1 MSLEQDIQQKTFR
14 SEYHKA
20 LLNVIYTH
28 NVIINDI
35 NGFFKNYDITRQQYN
50 VLRILRGQF
59 PEPATVQL
67 IRDRMLDKMS
77 DASRIVERLRVKE
90 LVDRTLSTEDKRT
103 VRITITDKGIGLL
116 ELMETCIEDLEKGI
130 RNLTEGEA
138 QQLNELLDKIRNR
151 TSGRG

>member
-35 NGFFKNYDITRQQYN
+35 NGFFKHYDITRQQYN
-50 VLRILRGQF
+50 VLRILRGQS

>member
-35 NGFFKNYDITRQQYN
+35 NGFFKHYDITRQQYN